1 MKQETNKKYP
11 FAVYATA
18 FHGGRFISRH
28 ATLERAEMAVKRYR
42 MADCT
47 CGCAGII
54 NENAGDKP
62 GTYRDQE
69 SYSNPYAIGCV

>member
-1 MKQETNKKYP
+1 MNAKKKYP

-28 ATLERAEMAVKRYR
+28 ATKEAAEKAVRRFVKFG
-42 MADCT
+42 CT

-54 NENAGDKP
+54 NESIG
-62 GTYRDQE
+62 E
-69 SYSNPYAIGCV
+69 SPLQDNCNPYAIGGSV